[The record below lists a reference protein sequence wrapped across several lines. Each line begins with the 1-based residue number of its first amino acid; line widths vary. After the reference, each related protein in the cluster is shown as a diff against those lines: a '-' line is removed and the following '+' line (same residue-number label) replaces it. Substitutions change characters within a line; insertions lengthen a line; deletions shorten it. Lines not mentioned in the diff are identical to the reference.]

1 MRRLERINDFLNLI
15 KEIAKSNIEVD
26 ANLVYSNLI
35 MLDSVCEPISN
46 YFDIWIERFKDY
58 KNIDVFVSNNNPCF
72 CEFINESG
80 NVNAYFKLKIY
91 IPLNKK
97 HIYKGVNNIFD
108 YLSSNNIYHE
118 SKVSNKTRF
127 DDVVIRLENIED
139 LNKLLTFINN
149 DDYIKDGLI
158 LPNPFAFIYNNIA
171 ITWDGDDSYNM
182 NVSYFI
188 SEYINELKSNGKLD
202 TASYNEFYK
211 YVCDKYNDIFVYGKE
226 ISLFAIKRK
235 MENMITELTNCC
247 DMTRILISALDPYQD
262 INNFYKRYLISTDL
276 DHIDELKNN
285 ISTLLQ
291 KEVCNKSNIE
301 EDETINY
308 ACVKMCQTNG
318 LRFTFDKFK
327 YFIQTGDYRIFN
339 RKGNIRKI
347 IMNANIT
354 PAVLNNFVK
363 NEAKK
368 ALMDASFATIIKYGE
383 NQLLASLVKSSNH
396 DYSLFTNSEG
406 VRDNLIDIMGSDS
419 IDDVIDDV
427 LLEKGYF
434 ILYNEDRYSSYVS
447 LIKNII
453 KNNK

>member
-1 MRRLERINDFLNLI
+1 
-15 KEIAKSNIEVD
+15 
-26 ANLVYSNLI
+26 
-35 MLDSVCEPISN
+35 
-46 YFDIWIERFKDY
+46 
-58 KNIDVFVSNNNPCF
+58 
-72 CEFINESG
+72 
-80 NVNAYFKLKIY
+80 
-91 IPLNKK
+91 
-97 HIYKGVNNIFD
+97 
-108 YLSSNNIYHE
+108 
-118 SKVSNKTRF
+118 
-127 DDVVIRLENIED
+127 
-139 LNKLLTFINN
+139 
-149 DDYIKDGLI
+149 
-158 LPNPFAFIYNNIA
+158 
-171 ITWDGDDSYNM
+171 M

-308 ACVKMCQTNG
+308 ACAKMCQTNG